1 MNYKDTKIEIQ
12 KIPMRKTRT
21 KHIIKGTTKAAFT
34 SRAPGNVSISSI
46 YKSTIKREA
55 QTQQDGRST
64 NSMSSQRGR
73 EWQN

>member
-46 YKSTIKREA
+46 HPTLNAVKAGFIL
-55 QTQQDGRST
+55 GL
-64 NSMSSQRGR
+64 
-73 EWQN
+73 